1 MGLRMGKIKR
11 RIRKLA
17 EKRGL
22 NEEDYIYDY
31 WQFGAMFIGL
41 ILVILLIKRCSG

>member
-22 NEEDYIYDY
+22 NKEESKALEKKI
-31 WQFGAMFIGL
+31 
-41 ILVILLIKRCSG
+41 

>member
-1 MGLRMGKIKR
+1 MGAVDSVIN
-11 RIRKLA
+11 RILGYA
-17 EKRGL
+17 ETGT
-22 NEEDYIYDY
+22 DYIYDY